1 MLTEGFSAPS
11 GSGDSALLALVL
23 LVLLIMANGAPV
35 LARRLLHQRLS
46 RPIDNGRLWRD
57 QRPILGNSKTWR
69 GLVCGIL
76 ATALASVVLGSG
88 LVFGLLFG
96 LLALLGD
103 LASSFSK
110 RRLGL
115 GSSARATGLDQ
126 LPEAILPMLL
136 AMAWFGLA
144 WYWALAVALVFM
156 AVDMLVSPLLHRL
169 GIRRQ
174 PH

>member
-1 MLTEGFSAPS
+1 MTQGFTGPS
-11 GSGDSALLALVL
+11 GNDTALLALAL
-23 LVLLIMANGAPV
+23 LVLLVVANGAPV
-35 LARRLLHQRLS
+35 LARKLLRQRFS

-57 QRPILGNSKTWR
+57 QRPLLGPSKTWR
-69 GLVCGIL
+69 GLGSGL
-76 ATALASVVLGSG
+76 LASGLASWALGLG

-103 LASSFSK
+103 LASSFCK

-115 GSSARATGLDQ
+115 TASARATGLDQ
-126 LPEAILPMLL
+126 LPEAILPLLL
-136 AMAWFGLA
+136 AMAWLALA
-144 WYWALAVALVFM
+144 WYWALAVALAFM
-156 AVDMLVSPLLHRL
+156 AVDILVSPLLHRL